1 MKKLLILTIV
11 LLLSLC
17 AISLVS
23 CDSSINPDADI
34 PNEAAQNHV
43 AETVVDM
50 PTKDSS
56 DINTEMKESDKYV
69 NVSFDS
75 CGGTGTIQTYR
86 LKYNSTVTLPSGG
99 FEKQGFRLIGWSTSP
114 NADSAQYSL
123 NGLFTVSDYD
133 ITLYATYVENTTII
147 SFSKQHED
155 IYGDNVSV
163 VAERGTTY
171 VLPASCFSCD
181 GMEFLG
187 WSRNSMAKTADLF
200 PGDDL
205 FVTGDTIELFPVFSP
220 LEYRL
225 IYSDVTPSG
234 EDRTITTVKYGEEL
248 TLTCDYVRE
257 GHTLVG
263 FATEKNSTNVVYNV
277 GDTISINKDVVVYCV
292 WEANPISITFC
303 SSNENFVME
312 TITGRYG
319 ETIQLPSCSYVPEY
333 YTFSGWS
340 LESENSNYI
349 KFADQAQMQL
359 VCDLTLYPVYSIIDR
374 VGFYLTESQKI
385 TDEGSL
391 YRLKCSER
399 VNMAELQKLGYTSY
413 RVLINFSTESISGG
427 CKPKV
432 SLYSNTPKD
441 NLFFYNFD
449 SGRPATY
456 SDKYCILSES
466 FSVGDSETYTTTY
479 RDIGEVLNSDLYIFF
494 QARPKNSF
502 DLVKNHFRLLSAEV
516 WIEFHR

>member
-1 MKKLLILTIV
+1 MKKTILVLTLA

-17 AISLVS
+17 VLVFAS
-23 CDSSINPDADI
+23 CANTPDTGVASEI
-34 PNEAAQNHV
+34 AQNYTP
-43 AETVVDM
+43 ETVVDM

-56 DINTEMKESDKYV
+56 DINTEMKESEKYV

-86 LKYNSTVTLPSGG
+86 VKYNSTVTLPSGG
-99 FEKQGFRLIGWSTSP
+99 FEKQGFRLTGWSTSP
-114 NADSAQYSL
+114 NASAQYSL
-123 NGLFTVSDYD
+123 NGLFTVYDYD
-133 ITLYATYVENTTII
+133 VSLYASYVENTTTIY
-147 SFSKQHED
+147 FSKQNED
-155 IYGDNVSV
+155 IYGESVSV
-163 VAERGTTY
+163 VVDRGTTY
-171 VLPASCFSCD
+171 TLPASYFSCE

-234 EDRTITTVKYGEEL
+234 EDRTITTVKYGEEVA
-248 TLTCDYVRE
+248 LTCDFARE

-263 FATEKNSTNVVYNV
+263 FATEKNSTDVVYNI
-277 GDTISINKDVVVYCV
+277 GDTISIKKDVVVYCV
-292 WEANPISITFC
+292 WEANPVSITFC
-303 SSNENFVME
+303 SSDENFVME
-312 TITGRYG
+312 RITGRYG
-319 ETIQLPSCSYVPEY
+319 DRIQLPVCEYVPKYHE
-333 YTFSGWS
+333 FSGWS
-340 LESENSNYI
+340 IEGENSNYI
-349 KFADQAQMQL
+349 KFADQAEMQL

-391 YRLKCSER
+391 YRIKCSER
-399 VNMAELQKLGYTSY
+399 VNMAELQRLQYTSY
-413 RVLINFSTESISGG
+413 RVLINFSTQSISGG

-449 SGRPATY
+449 AGRPATY

-466 FSVGDSETYTTTY
+466 FSVGDSKTYTTTY
-479 RDIGEVLNSDLYIFF
+479 RDIDEVLNSDLYIFF

-502 DLVKNHFRLLSAEV
+502 DLVKNHFRLLSVEV
-516 WIEFHR
+516 WIEFYR